1 MMRTAP
7 DLPQNRAAETLLPR
21 PTTAGRAGSQPR
33 RAPGCL
39 LQVGWGKP
47 CSTQRPLPAPT
58 PHLPGPVPPE
68 SSHAGAAAERPRQ
81 TKSQALRPG
90 HLQRRIRNPKGEPLP
105 TFLCTPLPHNRGRIQ
120 SLSLRVRPTPP
131 LPPSGHWWNCRASSS
146 WIGLRG
152 RACLC
157 STGQTH
163 LWILPTPAAPTHTQR
178 QLSGHHFRNLRAVKL
193 GMPGR

>member
-1 MMRTAP
+1 MSDEKIDISRALKSAITTGKVEFGVEQTKKAVKEGKAP
-7 DLPQNRAAETLLPR
+7 CLLNLLMQALPQNVQGKQRVRLCGQAICKEGSEIRKESP
-21 PTTAGRAGSQPR
+21 SQPSC
-33 RAPGCL
+33 A
-39 LQVGWGKP
+39 
-47 CSTQRPLPAPT
+47 S
-58 PHLPGPVPPE
+58 PP
-68 SSHAGAAAERPRQ
+68 P
-81 TKSQALRPG
+81 
-90 HLQRRIRNPKGEPLP
+90 
-105 TFLCTPLPHNRGRIQ
+105 PHNRGRIQ